1 LCGNCIFEVGFCQ
14 ISSER
19 FAEEKVGGVVEQ
31 NCSCR
36 KKISSELPKRI
47 EKKKNKERR
56 IGDSSLRKL

>member
-1 LCGNCIFEVGFCQ
+1 MLCGNCVLEVGFCQ

-19 FAEEKVGGVVEQ
+19 FSEEKVGGVVEQ

-47 EKKKNKERR
+47 EKKERR
-56 IGDSSLRKL
+56 RRKGGG